1 MSIGMLLPVL
11 LPIGAVIGW
20 GLTRIPARRRGGLE
34 RRIDTMMS
42 SRPLSPAAKQDTG
55 VRMWWLEWF
64 ARLLKMPVDLPLANV
79 APPIPIF
86 GAGTALA
93 CGSIWFGRGMTS
105 WPLSIAAGLVV
116 WVVLVRGVFAWER
129 DRYQTRLRH
138 QLPDTIRLAVSTI
151 RAGLP
156 VIEAFRAIT
165 EEMASPTRDEFMRV
179 EREMALGSTP
189 ADALLALNERTR
201 VSEYAIFAVSIGVQG
216 RSGGNFTETM
226 QTLAET
232 VQQRLAVATRA
243 KALAVRVKLTA
254 IIMCVL
260 AVVAALGLSTIRPRS
275 IHIPFH
281 EAAEA
286 RAFVF
291 AILLLLLGVAIMRQI
306 IRAGTRD

>member
-20 GLTRIPARRRGGLE
+20 GLTRIPARRRGVLE

-42 SRPLSPAAKQDTG
+42 SRPLAAAAKQDTG
-55 VRMWWLEWF
+55 VRMWWLERS

-79 APPIPIF
+79 VPPILIF
-86 GAGTALA
+86 GAGTTLA
-93 CGSIWFGRGMTS
+93 CGSIWFGRGLMS
-105 WPLSIAAGLVV
+105 WPLSIIAGLAV
-116 WVVLVRGVFAWER
+116 WAVLVRGAFAWER

-138 QLPDTIRLAVSTI
+138 QLPDTIRLAVSTV

-156 VIEAFRAIT
+156 VIEAFRAIR
-165 EEMASPTRDEFMRV
+165 EEMTSPTRDEFVRV

-189 ADALLALNERTR
+189 ADALLALNERTG
-201 VSEYAIFAVSIGVQG
+201 VSEYAIFAVSIGAQG
-216 RSGGNFTETM
+216 RSGGHFTETM
-226 QTLAET
+226 QNLAET
-232 VQQRLAVATRA
+232 VRQRLSVAARA
-243 KALAVRVKLTA
+243 KALAARAKLSA
-254 IIMCVL
+254 IIMCVV
-260 AVVAALGLSTIRPRS
+260 AVVAALGLSTIRPRA

-286 RAFVF
+286 RAFAF
-291 AILLLLLGVAIMRQI
+291 AILLLGVAIMRQM